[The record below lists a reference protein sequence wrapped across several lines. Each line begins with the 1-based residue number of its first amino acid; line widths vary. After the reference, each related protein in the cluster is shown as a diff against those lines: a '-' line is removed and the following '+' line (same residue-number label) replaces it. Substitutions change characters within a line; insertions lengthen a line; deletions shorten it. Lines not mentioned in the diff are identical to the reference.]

1 MRYVPRGRGRTLC
14 ACRATRREG
23 LSGETA
29 RELTSKGRRYGRLL
43 TAAFALLALCTGADA
58 HAQSTQ
64 TQTTQVQTS
73 LGPPDESARP
83 MFEMGRRA
91 YEDGRYAEALDA
103 FQRVFV
109 MTGHPAMLIN
119 IANSHA
125 RLGEPRRAAA
135 SLEQYLALMPN
146 APDRLLIEDRVA
158 ALYGQADTA
167 PLVEAPPA
175 PRPAEPPPPSAAS
188 APLAPAAPASGSHG
202 LFMGRTYTWL
212 ALGAAIVLAGVGTA
226 VWIDANQRF
235 ERLALT
241 CGSNGGCSDRELRP
255 ITNGVTA
262 TNVLLI
268 SSAISLATTGFLFA
282 IEGDSSS
289 TERAPVRA
297 ALGVDPH
304 GVAVA
309 VSGRM

>member
-1 MRYVPRGRGRTLC
+1 MRYVL
-14 ACRATRREG
+14 G
-23 LSGETA
+23 LA
-29 RELTSKGRRYGRLL
+29 L
-43 TAAFALLALCTGADA
+43 ALLLLSYSDGGSLQ
-58 HAQSTQ
+58 AQSAQ
-64 TQTTQVQTS
+64 TAQVQSS

-109 MTGHPAMLIN
+109 LTGHPAMLIN

-125 RLGEPRRAAA
+125 RLGEPRRAGA
-135 SLEQYLALMPN
+135 SLEQYLALVPD
-146 APDRLLIEDRVA
+146 APDRLMIEDRIS

-167 PLVEAPPA
+167 PLVEAATPA
-175 PRPAEPPPPSAAS
+175 PHPSAAPPTAAS
-188 APLAPAAPASGSHG
+188 APSLPASRAPASESHG

-212 ALGAAIVLAGVGTA
+212 ALGTSIVLAGVGTA

-241 CGSNGGCSDRELRP
+241 CGSQGGCSDRELRP

-262 TNVLLI
+262 TNVLLVG
-268 SSAISLATTGFLFA
+268 SAVSLLATGFLFA
-282 IEGDSSS
+282 IEGSPGS
-289 TERAPVRA
+289 TERASVRA
-297 ALGVDPH
+297 GLGADPH
-304 GVAVA
+304 GVAVSL
-309 VSGRM
+309 SGRL

>member
-1 MRYVPRGRGRTLC
+1 MRSW
-14 ACRATRREG
+14 
-23 LSGETA
+23 LS
-29 RELTSKGRRYGRLL
+29 
-43 TAAFALLALCTGADA
+43 LALAVSFLSIIGKLQ
-58 HAQSTQ
+58 AQSSVATSG
-64 TQTTQVQTS
+64 QTTAQVQTS

-91 YEDGRYAEALDA
+91 YEEGRYAEALDA

-109 MTGHPAMLIN
+109 LTGHPAMLIN
-119 IANSHA
+119 IANAHA

-135 SLEQYLALMPN
+135 SLEQYLALVPD
-146 APDRLLIEDRVA
+146 APDRLVLEDRIR
-158 ALYGQADTA
+158 ALYDQADSV

-175 PRPAEPPPPSAAS
+175 APEPAAGPPPGAAS
-188 APLAPAAPASGSHG
+188 TPIAPVTVPASVESHG
-202 LFMGRTYTWL
+202 LFMGRTYTWV
-212 ALGAAIVLAGVGTA
+212 ALGTSLVLAGVGTA

-241 CGSNGGCSDRELRP
+241 CGSRGGCTDRQLEP

-268 SSAISLATTGFLFA
+268 GSAISLLATGFLFA
-282 IEGDSSS
+282 IEGRGS
-289 TERAPVRA
+289 TSERPVRA
-297 ALGVDPH
+297 GLAVDPQ
-304 GVAVA
+304 GLAVG

>member
-1 MRYVPRGRGRTLC
+1 MRYVLG
-14 ACRATRREG
+14 
-23 LSGETA
+23 
-29 RELTSKGRRYGRLL
+29 
-43 TAAFALLALCTGADA
+43 LALALVLLFVGGNL
-58 HAQSTQ
+58 HAQSAQ
-64 TQTTQVQTS
+64 TAQVQSS

-109 MTGHPAMLIN
+109 LTGHPAMLIN

-125 RLGEPRRAAA
+125 RLGEPRRAGA
-135 SLEQYLALMPN
+135 SLEQYLALVPD
-146 APDRLLIEDRVA
+146 APDRLIIEDRIS

-167 PLVEAPPA
+167 PLVEAPAPA
-175 PRPAEPPPPSAAS
+175 PHPAEAPPPPPAAS
-188 APLAPAAPASGSHG
+188 APILPASPAPASESHG

-212 ALGAAIVLAGVGTA
+212 ALGTSIVLAGVGTA

-241 CGSNGGCSDRELRP
+241 CGSKGGCSDRELRP

-262 TNVLLI
+262 TNVLLVG
-268 SSAISLATTGFLFA
+268 SAVSILATGFLFA
-282 IEGDSSS
+282 IEGSHSS
-289 TERAPVRA
+289 TERTQVHAG
-297 ALGVDPH
+297 LGVDPH
-304 GVAVA
+304 AVA
-309 VSGRM
+309 VSLSGRM

>member
-1 MRYVPRGRGRTLC
+1 MRFVLGLALVLLQLC
-14 ACRATRREG
+14 
-23 LSGETA
+23 
-29 RELTSKGRRYGRLL
+29 
-43 TAAFALLALCTGADA
+43 LCTGGNL
-58 HAQSTQ
+58 HAQSAQ
-64 TQTTQVQTS
+64 TAQVQSS

-109 MTGHPAMLIN
+109 LTGHPAMLIN
-119 IANSHA
+119 IANSHS

-135 SLEQYLALMPN
+135 SLEQYLALVPD
-146 APDRLLIEDRVA
+146 APDRLMLEDRISA
-158 ALYGQADTA
+158 FYGQADTA
-167 PLVEAPPA
+167 PLVEAPPPA
-175 PRPAEPPPPSAAS
+175 PRPTEAPPPAAS
-188 APLAPAAPASGSHG
+188 APIAAAPAPASESHG

-212 ALGAAIVLAGVGTA
+212 ALGTAIVLAGLGTA

-241 CGSNGGCSDRELRP
+241 CGSSGGCSERQLEP

-268 SSAISLATTGFLFA
+268 GSAVSLATTGFLFA
-282 IEGDSSS
+282 IEGSHGSS
-289 TERAPVRA
+289 ERAPVHA
-297 ALGVDPH
+297 GLGVDPH
-304 GVAVA
+304 GVAVF
-309 VSGRM
+309 VRGRL